1 MRPRSFRGI
10 SWGEKQQTDLT
21 MKKGN
26 DTITILKFIVHRS
39 FWIIFMETKLYFYTK
54 CFYLHFMKVCVN
66 IRTVTWHCTHAV
78 SHLDQV
84 TWKRMDQDHF
94 IAIGDVKW
102 VQDEALF
109 VDHRTNQLADLTSSD
124 LIFDP
129 VRPDHSGVY
138 ECQISAKQKYSRY
151 VTLRVIGKTCV
162 RFSCKRQS
170 ILKT

>member
-1 MRPRSFRGI
+1 MTLLQFWNLLFSGHFGSFPWKPSYTFTRKVFI
-10 SWGEKQQTDLT
+10 Y
-21 MKKGN
+21 
-26 DTITILKFIVHRS
+26 ILWTWHG
-39 FWIIFMETKLYFYTK
+39 Y
-54 CFYLHFMKVCVN
+54 VCVN

-78 SHLDQV
+78 FHLDQV